1 MDYGHL
7 VVGHRHR
14 GGVQRDFNVGIQISG
29 RSYYVLFSAASD
41 VCLHRTDTDVL
52 RKQD

>member
-1 MDYGHL
+1 MKKFFELLKGDS
-7 VVGHRHR
+7 VIC
-14 GGVQRDFNVGIQISG
+14 VQRDFNVGIQISG